1 MIRARRRALPVL
13 LLAALAVPFSL
24 LLIMPWSAHAQ
35 EVLTLRIEDVSASE
49 DAVALEFTVS
59 LAGGAST
66 QAVTVDDATDDDA
79 TLAAIIV
86 VTDVSEP
93 LDAKAETPN
102 PASLPHT
109 AVPQFPCGCYWAS

>member
-1 MIRARRRALPVL
+1 MIRAGRRALPVL

-49 DAVALEFTVS
+49 DAGALEFTVC

-66 QAVTVDDATDDDA
+66 QAVTEDYA

-102 PASLPHT
+102 PAGLPDT